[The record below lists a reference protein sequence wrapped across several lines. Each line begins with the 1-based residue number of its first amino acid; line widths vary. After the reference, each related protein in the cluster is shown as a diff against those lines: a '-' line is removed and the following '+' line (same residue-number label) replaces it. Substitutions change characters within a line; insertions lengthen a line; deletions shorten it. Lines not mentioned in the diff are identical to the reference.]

1 MTRVALQ
8 LTHNKGVCS
17 GNRSTKL
24 LIGMQV
30 PPMEQEKFQ
39 GAVDALAD
47 NYTFEELS
55 GKARQVFGM
64 FIS

>member
-1 MTRVALQ
+1 MRCGLLRA
-8 LTHNKGVCS
+8 

-30 PPMEQEKFQ
+30 PPAEHERFAAAQAQ
-39 GAVDALAD
+39 LAED
-47 NYTFEELS
+47 YTFEELS
-55 GKARQVFGM
+55 GEARRVFAM

>member
-1 MTRVALQ
+1 MACL
-8 LTHNKGVCS
+8 GVLRA

-30 PPMEQEKFQ
+30 PPREEAAFAAAQAEL
-39 GAVDALAD
+39 ALE
-47 NYTFEELS
+47 YTFEELS
-55 GKARQVFGM
+55 GEALQVFAM

>member
-1 MTRVALQ
+1 MIRVTCYWAY
-8 LTHNKGVCS
+8 KSCACP

-30 PPMEQEKFQ
+30 PPMEEEKFQ
-39 GAVDALAD
+39 RAVDALAD

>member
-1 MTRVALQ
+1 M
-8 LTHNKGVCS
+8 
-17 GNRSTKL
+17 
-24 LIGMQV
+24 
-30 PPMEQEKFQ
+30 PPVEGAKFQ
-39 GAVDALAD
+39 EAVDALAD

>member
-1 MTRVALQ
+1 MAIWLADNM
-8 LTHNKGVCS
+8 HVCP

-30 PPMEQEKFQ
+30 PPMEEEKFQ
-39 GAVDALAD
+39 RAVDALAD